1 MKKLFLKL
9 FIPAAFLVA
18 VAGCQ
23 KMKRPDLG
31 NFPADKTVTP
41 TTALRFYV
49 PFDSVSSASSQ
60 LNIRFMDSI
69 SGYPCFFPA
78 SGIKAIPGIK
88 GTAYSGTNSTF
99 LNYYNSNDFAQTASS
114 FTIAFWEKRNGIPK
128 GNASFVFT
136 IPSSNGQWGSYGFS
150 MFLLFDWGTWTPTS
164 DAIVKFYMV
173 DDNCKCDTWLTW
185 EGGNK
190 VPGVQDNN
198 WHHMAFV
205 YDATTSKLTLYVDGV
220 ANPNVP
226 QWGSHGAEKIDGSK
240 VTGLNIGGNTNIKDM
255 GWGQNWDGGLDQF
268 RMYNKALTA
277 AEVAALYNGKQ

>member
-9 FIPAAFLVA
+9 FIPAALLVA
-18 VAGCQ
+18 VTGCQ
-23 KMKRPDLG
+23 KMSRPALG
-31 NFPADKTVTP
+31 NYPGDKNVTP
-41 TTALRFYV
+41 ATALRFYV
-49 PFDSVSSASSQ
+49 PFDSVSAASSQ

-78 SGIKAIPGIK
+78 SGIKAIPGIR

-99 LNYYNSNDFAQTASS
+99 LNYYNSNDFVQTSKS
-114 FTIAFWEKRNGIPK
+114 FTVAFWEKRNGIPN

-150 MFLLFDWGTWTPTS
+150 MFLLFDWGTWTPAS

-185 EGGNK
+185 EGSNK

-226 QWGSHGAEKIDGSK
+226 QWGSHGDMKMDGTK
-240 VTGLNIGGNTNIKDM
+240 ATGLNIGGNTNIKDM

-277 AEVAALYNGKQ
+277 AEVSALYSGKQ